1 VAPNNS
7 SAWRGPYRGDFRFSP
22 PIPRVSKPIETFI
35 SSPVSTFVTHQPIR
49 VTHNTL
55 AHSQTPQFVGRIKAR
70 TNPIL
75 AKLPPK
81 KRSEIGFADNELAND
96 PPQMTGE
103 EAPSEQVVFAQ
114 KVQGATPVGT
124 LPQKSPRTFTQ
135 PKSPATGGDAQ
146 PLIPE
151 ATQFT
156 MDSLPN
162 VTVTD
167 SGRTLVGRTR
177 ARHRGP
183 THPAASDGHKSG
195 ETDQQALPLR
205 QQNESAHDEVLSS
218 STHIDENLQGHTTE
232 AQRAADKPE
241 VSPLGATESST
252 VNSPPVSHP
261 ITKSWRPKIPEK
273 DTQDPAKSQAHQT
286 ITPLDDTPHSP
297 SVLSSEPSA
306 AENTISPV
314 SHPAR
319 NPEAKI
325 SPALDVP
332 SHQNSSAPTGTDTR
346 QVSETS
352 AAPPIISDSTGESTS
367 EKLKTFSEPEQFD
380 LDSPPLVTQQSNRQ
394 PSKAQPHHQTG
405 GGNRSSHET
414 SLPSQLAGPV
424 SPNRPINTGPVP
436 SSLGGGE
443 GLVQRRKSQPDGP
456 RTLGSPSQF
465 KSEPMLAKSGSL
477 ITEPAATHSTDDPD
491 QSPKEVVQPS
501 SAPTVDATATPHP
514 AKAEVL
520 TVPADVRSAVTSVM
534 GSSPNIVTV
543 HRGTGVQ
550 QKADILNAEAFTQ
563 NGEVHIPGDLPLT
576 SSPMKRLLAH
586 ELTHVVQQHGQLNTK
601 SENSP
606 LGQLLE
612 NQALEVETAHSTAD
626 AMPVTLPALPSK
638 ALAPARDQ
646 QPVYKSSSQSNSFMP
661 SSRGGKPINSLTRV
675 IARPTPSTSNL
686 TLPASIVRPL
696 ADGTASSTT
705 TPLSGH
711 SRGGETV
718 RSDSSARTGPPVN
731 NSANSSPVTSPVPTP
746 VSESS
751 SVQRRQ
757 KKISAASAN
766 ELTTSS
772 TTNHIPQPPAAKQ
785 TAPEIDTVRETKPI
799 ETSIDRDWLER
810 HAEALY
816 PLIKKYLRNDL
827 LKDRERRG
835 KLMRDN

>member
-1 VAPNNS
+1 MTPNNS
-7 SAWRGPYRGDFRFSP
+7 SAWRGPYRGDFLFSP
-22 PIPRVSKPIETFI
+22 PIRRISEPIKTFI
-35 SSPVSTFVTHQPIR
+35 SSPASTFVTHQPIR
-49 VTHNTL
+49 VTHKTL
-55 AHSQTPQFVGRIKAR
+55 THSQTSQFVGRIKAR
-70 TNPIL
+70 TSPTL
-75 AKLPPK
+75 SKLPPK
-81 KRSEIGFADNELAND
+81 RRSQIGFADNELAND

-135 PKSPATGGDAQ
+135 PKSRATGADAQ
-146 PLIPE
+146 HLIPE
-151 ATQFT
+151 APQFT
-156 MDSLPN
+156 VNSLPN

-183 THPAASDGHKSG
+183 THPADSDRHKSG

-205 QQNESAHDEVLSS
+205 QQNQSAHDEVLSS
-218 STHIDENLQGHTTE
+218 STHIDKNLQGHTTE

-241 VSPLGATESST
+241 VSPLGAVESST
-252 VNSPPVSHP
+252 VNSPLVSHP
-261 ITKSWRPKIPEK
+261 ITKSWRPKILEK
-273 DTQDPAKSQAHQT
+273 DTQDPAKNHAHQT

-297 SVLSSEPSA
+297 SVLSSEPST

-332 SHQNSSAPTGTDTR
+332 SHQNSSAPTGTGTR
-346 QVSETS
+346 QVGEAS
-352 AAPPIISDSTGESTS
+352 AAPPIISESTGGSTS
-367 EKLKTFSEPEQFD
+367 ERLRIFSEPEQFD
-380 LDSPPLVTQQSNRQ
+380 LVSPPLVTQQSNRE
-394 PSKAQPHHQTG
+394 PSKAQPHNETG

-414 SLPSQLAGPV
+414 SLPSQDGPV
-424 SPNRPINTGPVP
+424 SPNRPINTGPVS

-443 GLVQRRKSQPDGP
+443 GLVQRRKSQADGP
-456 RTLGSPSQF
+456 QTLGSPAPF
-465 KSEPMLAKSGSL
+465 ESEPRLAKSGSL

-491 QSPKEVVQPS
+491 QSPKKVVQPETV
-501 SAPTVDATATPHP
+501 PTVGATATPHP

-534 GSSPNIVTV
+534 GSSPNSVTV

-550 QKADILNAEAFTQ
+550 QKADALNADAFTQ

-626 AMPVTLPALPSK
+626 AIPVTLPTLQYE

-646 QPVYKSSSQSNSFMP
+646 KPVHTSSSYSHSFMP

-675 IARPTPSTSNL
+675 VARPAPSTSNF
-686 TLPASIVRPL
+686 TVPASIVRPL
-696 ADGTASSTT
+696 ADGTASSTS

-718 RSDSSARTGPPVN
+718 GPDSSARTGPRVK
-731 NSANSSPVTSPVPTP
+731 NSANISPVTSSVPTP

-757 KKISAASAN
+757 KKISAASAS

-772 TTNHIPQPPAAKQ
+772 TTNQIPQIPAAKQ
-785 TAPEIDTVRETKPI
+785 TAPEIDTVRGTKPI